1 MKLSSSSSSL
11 LNLPTTKNL
20 LSSQSVGVEP
30 LVSLGLLLP
39 FIAPRRWGR
48 FARETSS
55 VMERDEM
62 RLYSQANFGK
72 QMSGAFL

>member
-1 MKLSSSSSSL
+1 MLSG
-11 LNLPTTKNL
+11 
-20 LSSQSVGVEP
+20 QSGGVEP
-30 LVSLGLLLP
+30 LDSLGVLLP

-72 QMSGAFL
+72 QIKGAVL